1 VDDDSAIEPDAVAL
15 GALLLDPD
23 MVGVGETSLPVVC
36 SWPFICEIAPA
47 IIRPAVNCCK
57 LR

>member
-1 VDDDSAIEPDAVAL
+1 MDDDTDIEVG
-15 GALLLDPD
+15 GAFLLDPD

-47 IIRPAVNCCK
+47 IIRPAVNRCK
-57 LR
+57 RR